1 MQTKNVGVDGTEMC
15 VSWAV
20 GLLCHS
26 CHHTKPV
33 DICGWFVI
41 ERGIYKY
48 PGKASIS
55 CKVLISGGTSGSF
68 RALFILKSYDVWHW
82 WVPYW
87 WWKCQSD
94 PNSSTFR
101 RYRFCLC
108 VANLISPIFFP
119 SKEEVY

>member
-41 ERGIYKY
+41 ERG
-48 PGKASIS
+48 
-55 CKVLISGGTSGSF
+55 TSTQARHLS
-68 RALFILKSYDVWHW
+68 AA
-82 WVPYW
+82 
-87 WWKCQSD
+87 
-94 PNSSTFR
+94 
-101 RYRFCLC
+101 RY
-108 VANLISPIFFP
+108 
-119 SKEEVY
+119 